1 MPADVDLL
9 ILGGGCAGLSL
20 AMRLAENPGACRR
33 VVVLEARERYEN
45 DRSWCFWQDRPDR
58 FDTLVTYRWNHLAV
72 RSSRSSASLRCA
84 ATPYQMLEAAVFYD
98 HAQQVIR
105 AHNGVQLHLGVT
117 LSGLPPEQPDG
128 WRIETP
134 LGTLRAARIVDTR
147 PARRPVKGDALL
159 WQSFLGH
166 EVLCDRSMF
175 DPGCVE
181 LMDFADGRPGTVEF
195 TYVLPLAADRA
206 LVETT
211 VFDPQ
216 PYGPADLAARQHSA
230 VLKRVRGAAHSV
242 VRTENGIL
250 PMGDLKT
257 APDGS
262 SSRYCAAGLHSGAA
276 RPATGYAFQ
285 RIQRW
290 AEACAATLR
299 LGGNPIPHASD
310 PWLTQQMDRLFL
322 QVLAAEPERAA
333 DLFVR
338 LFARVPAPRLIRFL
352 SDKATLADRASVV
365 AALPPALF
373 LRHLLRTG
381 FRPATGRAHP

>member
-1 MPADVDLL
+1 LPTDVDLL

-20 AMRLAENPGACRR
+20 AMRLAENPGSCRR

-45 DRSWCFWQDRPDR
+45 DRSWCFWQDPSNR
-58 FDTLVTYRWNHLAV
+58 FDTLVTHRWNQLTV
-72 RSSRSSASLRCA
+72 RSSGSSASMRCA
-84 ATPYQMLEAAVFYD
+84 ATPYQLLEAAVFYEQ
-98 HAQQVIR
+98 AQQLIH
-105 AHNGVQLHLGVT
+105 AHPVVQLHLGVT
-117 LSGLPPEQPDG
+117 LTGLPPEQPDG

-147 PARRPVKGDALL
+147 PARRPVRGEALL

-166 EVLCDRSMF
+166 EVHCDRAVF
-175 DPGCVE
+175 DPECVE
-181 LMDFADGRPGTVEF
+181 LMDFADGRSGTVEF
-195 TYVLPLAADRA
+195 TYVLPLAPDRA

-216 PYGPADLAARQHSA
+216 PYGPADLAEQQHSA
-230 VLKRVRGAAHSV
+230 VLKRLRGAAHSV
-242 VRTENGIL
+242 VRTESGIL
-250 PMGDLKT
+250 PMGGLTT
-257 APDGS
+257 APAGS

-290 AEACAATLR
+290 ADTCAAALR
-299 LGGNPIPHASD
+299 LGGNPVPHAPD

-381 FRPATGRAHP
+381 FGPANGRSVP